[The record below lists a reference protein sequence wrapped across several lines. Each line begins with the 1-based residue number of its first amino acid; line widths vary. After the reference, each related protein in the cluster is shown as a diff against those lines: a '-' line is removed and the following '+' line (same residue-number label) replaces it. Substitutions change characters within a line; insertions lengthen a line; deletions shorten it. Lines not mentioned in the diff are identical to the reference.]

1 MNTTDEV
8 PKATDNMDLLK
19 QQAEGCGAGCGCH
32 SGGGACGKARWV
44 ICAIVLVA
52 AGVLV
57 IKAMTKPEAAATQ
70 APAATFMLPTAA
82 TPEATSAAASESA
95 PATGEAQAPADSVGT
110 LIASFAELN
119 TIAASTTAVFV
130 YLPGKKATSV
140 KAPAA
145 TLQATVR
152 TLEAQGAKC
161 ALFTLRTGSS
171 DYAKLGPEV
180 TTPGVLAL
188 VRGKGMSAV
197 AGEITETKLVQG
209 YVAAT
214 GAGGCGPS
222 GCGPGGC
229 P

>member
-1 MNTTDEV
+1 MNTPDEV
-8 PKATDNMDLLK
+8 PKATDNTDLLK

-32 SGGGACGKARWV
+32 SGDGACGKARWV
-44 ICAIVLVA
+44 ICAIVLIA

-57 IKAMTKPEAAATQ
+57 VRAMTKPEVAATQ
-70 APAATFMLPTAA
+70 ATAGTFALPAAATA
-82 TPEATSAAASESA
+82 EASPANA
-95 PATGEAQAPADSVGT
+95 PATGASQVPADSVGT

-130 YLPGKKATSV
+130 YLPGTESTSA

-145 TLQATVR
+145 TLQAAVR

-161 ALFTLRTGSS
+161 ALFTLRTGSP
-171 DYAKLGPEV
+171 DYTKLGPEA

-197 AGEITETKLVQG
+197 SGEITETKLVQG
-209 YVAAT
+209 YVAAAN
-214 GAGGCGPS
+214 AGGCGPS
-222 GCGPGGC
+222 GCGPSGC